1 MTNFLGPVDYLVIVA
16 YLCATM
22 VIGLWVGSYV
32 RSGSDFF
39 LAGRSLPWW
48 AVGIS
53 LVATDIGG
61 TDLMGVGGDTFR
73 YGLVMGN
80 FEWIGCVPAM
90 LVAAFVFV
98 PHLWRCR
105 VTTIPEYL
113 ERRFSPQLRSAVAGC
128 WLLLMACNLGVML
141 LASAKFMHTL
151 ANWDMTISILV
162 TAFLVGVYTWSGG
175 LRAVVYTDVLQGI
188 VMIGGCFMVLVM
200 GIVELGGFE
209 PFVDKVHDSVHER
222 RLRENDLARQR
233 AYEED
238 EPEVVKP
245 QRRSKDAKSG
255 HLSLVQP
262 IDSNS
267 PGPWPAILFGLALV
281 VSPGY
286 WIGNQ
291 CIVQRSLG
299 AKSEYEAKA
308 SYVFGALLKNLIPFI
323 VAVPGLIALV
333 KFPELTH
340 DDADRALPLLVGSLL
355 GEGWRG
361 VFVAAFLAA
370 LMSSVDSYLNSAT
383 TIYVTDFY
391 KRYYRPN
398 ADEGL
403 MLEVGRWTTIGF
415 VLWAVYFAFQL
426 MVFKEGI
433 YTIFQTLM
441 SFIMGPTL
449 AVILLGMLSSRNTAE
464 GALVGYIGGVLTSV
478 TLFLLNQSFVADW
491 LGVRPLF
498 RISQSYLYYSIW
510 AFVATVLL
518 TWLFSYF
525 ARPDD
530 PEKRRYSIWE
540 WKPPEE
546 AVP

>member
-1 MTNFLGPVDYLVIVA
+1 MTNFLGPVDYLVVLA
-16 YLCATM
+16 YLCGTM
-22 VIGLWVGSYV
+22 AIGFWVGSYV

-61 TDLMGVGGDTFR
+61 TDLVGIGGDSYR

-80 FEWIGCVPAM
+80 FDWIGCVPAM

-98 PHLWRCR
+98 PHLWRCQ

-113 ERRFSPQLRSAVAGC
+113 ERRFSTSVRSVVAAC

-141 LASAKFMHTL
+141 LAAAKFMHTL
-151 ANWDMTISILV
+151 ANWDMSISIPV
-162 TAFLVGVYTWSGG
+162 TALLVGAYTWSGG

-188 VMIGGCFMVLVM
+188 VMVGGCLLILIM
-200 GIVELGGFE
+200 GIADLGGIE
-209 PFVDKVHDSVHER
+209 PFVDKVHDAVHAR
-222 RLRENDLARQR
+222 RQQQRQS
-233 AYEED
+233 EEQ
-238 EPEVVKP
+238 VV
-245 QRRSKDAKSG
+245 SADGKSAG
-255 HLSLVQP
+255 KADRKSRHFSLVQP
-262 IDSNS
+262 VDSPS

-308 SYVFGALLKNLIPFI
+308 AYVAGALLKNLIPFI
-323 VAVPGLIALV
+323 VAIPGLIAIV
-333 KFPELTH
+333 KFPDLGH
-340 DDADRALPLLVGSLL
+340 DRADHALPMLVGHVLPTGL
-355 GEGWRG
+355 RG

-370 LMSSVDSYLNSAT
+370 LMSSVDSYLNAAT
-383 TIYVTDFY
+383 TIYVNDFY
-391 KRYYRPN
+391 RRYYRPN

-426 MVFKEGI
+426 MAFQEGL
-433 YTIFQTLM
+433 YSIFQTLM
-441 SFIMGPTL
+441 SFVVGPTL
-449 AVILLGMLSSRNTAE
+449 AVIVLGMLSSRNTSE
-464 GALVGYIGGVLTSV
+464 GALIGFIGGVLTAVS
-478 TLFLLNQSFVADW
+478 LFLMNQRFMADW
-491 LGVRPLF
+491 LGVPPLF
-498 RISQSYLYYSIW
+498 RVSQAYLYYSIW
-510 AFVATVLL
+510 AFVASVLL

-525 ARPDD
+525 AQPDA

-540 WKPPEE
+540 WKPLEE
-546 AVP
+546 AAP

>member
-1 MTNFLGPVDYLVIVA
+1 MTLFLGPVDYLVIVA
-16 YLCATM
+16 YLSATM
-22 VIGLWVGSYV
+22 VIGFWVGSYV

-48 AVGIS
+48 AVGMS

-61 TDLMGVGGDTFR
+61 TDLVGVGGDSFR

-80 FEWIGCVPAM
+80 FEWIGCIPAM
-90 LVAAFVFV
+90 LLAAFVFI
-98 PHLWRCR
+98 PHLWRCG

-113 ERRFSPQLRSAVAGC
+113 ERRFSAQLRSAVAAC

-141 LASAKFMHTL
+141 LAAAKFMHTL
-151 ANWDMTISILV
+151 AGWDTSVSIIV
-162 TAFLVGVYTWSGG
+162 TAVLVGAYTWSGG

-188 VMIGGCFMVLVM
+188 VMIGGCLLVLVM
-200 GIVELGGFE
+200 GIVEMGGFE
-209 PFVDKVHDSVHER
+209 PFVDKVHDAVDARKQRVKAANESKLADDETPQKEASGR
-222 RLRENDLARQR
+222 RPADQ
-233 AYEED
+233 
-238 EPEVVKP
+238 
-245 QRRSKDAKSG
+245 KSL

-262 IDSNS
+262 VDSPS
-267 PGPWPAILFGLALV
+267 PGPWPAILFGLALI

-299 AKSEYEAKA
+299 AKSEYDAKA
-308 SYVFGALLKNLIPFI
+308 SYVCGAVLKNLIPFI
-323 VAVPGLIALV
+323 IAIPGIIALV
-333 KFPELTH
+333 KFPELSY
-340 DDADRALPLLVGSLL
+340 DNADHALPLLVGSLL
-355 GEGWRG
+355 GEGLRG

-383 TIYVTDFY
+383 TIYVNDFY
-391 KRYYRPN
+391 RRYYRPN

-403 MLEVGRWTTIGF
+403 MLQIGRWTTIGF

-426 MVFKEGI
+426 MAFDEGI

-441 SFIMGPTL
+441 SFVVGPTF
-449 AVILLGMLSSRNTAE
+449 AMILLGMLSSRNTAA
-464 GALVGYIGGVLTSV
+464 GALIGFIGGVWTSIS
-478 TLFLLNQSFVADW
+478 LFLLNQPFVANW

-498 RISQSYLYYSIW
+498 RIQQAYLYYSIW
-510 AFVATVLL
+510 AFLASVLL

-525 ARPDD
+525 ARPDAL
-530 PEKRRYSIWE
+530 EKRRYSIWE